1 MTCNVNGCEC
11 SKITEDGF
19 CEKHGYYSACD
30 KKYIVKHIQEYLNQ
44 IDSTP
49 GKKEKIKLC
58 LNLWF
63 YLSYKKDFMLKID
76 KKFHAT
82 VITKGEQ
89 IIKDM
94 GEVKYKNKLKHFE
107 NLHSK
112 IKGFC

>member
-19 CEKHGYYSACD
+19 CEKHGYYSACE
-30 KKYIVKHIQEYLNQ
+30 KKYIVK
-44 IDSTP
+44 
-49 GKKEKIKLC
+49 KLC